1 MAVLRVLIGR
11 NPGQL
16 FPLDGDS
23 IVLGRHPDCDVVL
36 EIGAVSRQHAR
47 IVRAGD
53 DFYVEDLNS
62 RNGTFLNDEMVAG
75 RQRLLEN
82 DRLRICDME
91 LVFHLGSAD
100 SAVPVAGKDE
110 TIDGA
115 VVIDDEPRGSGSTV
129 MSKVNVG
136 SGASALRLTVNAE
149 AKLKAILEIGQNLGR
164 AVELDEVLTKVL
176 DSLFSIFLQADRGFV
191 VLKDQASG
199 GLVPKALKHRREE
212 AADQIRVSRT
222 IINGVMEGRQA
233 ILSADA
239 STDSRFDMAQSIVDF
254 QIHSM
259 MCAPLVGSEDK
270 VLGVI
275 QIDTTDQR
283 QRFDQDDLEVLA
295 SVACQAAIAVEN
307 AQLHEIAVQQ
317 ASLRRELAIAY
328 RVQQGFLPAS
338 PPDLEGYE
346 FFDFYEP
353 AKELGGDYFDYVP
366 LSHGRL
372 AIVVGDV
379 SGKGVSA
386 ALLMAKLSAETRYC
400 LVSEA
405 TPAAAVSRLNETFCG
420 TRWED
425 RFVTMVLAVL
435 DLAEHEVC
443 IVNAGHMPPILRH
456 PSGEIEAAGE
466 SIGGL
471 PLGVASGIEYEQA
484 TVSLAPGDSLT
495 TYTDGISDAMNVAQ
509 EFYGTER
516 LETQLRGPAN
526 GVRELGQQ
534 IIDDVR
540 RYVGS
545 QAQSDDMCVTCFGR
559 LE

>member
-1 MAVLRVLIGR
+1 MAVLRVLKGQ

-16 FPLDGDS
+16 LPLEGDS
-23 IVLGRHPDCDVVL
+23 IVLGRHPECDVVL

-47 IVRAGD
+47 LIRAGD

-75 RQRLLEN
+75 RQRLREN

-91 LVFHLGSAD
+91 FVFHAGGAD

-115 VVIDDEPRGSGSTV
+115 VLIDDEPQASGSTV

-164 AVELDEVLTKVL
+164 AVELDEVLAKVL

-191 VLKDQASG
+191 VLKDRASG

-222 IINGVMEGRQA
+222 IINGVIESRQA

-259 MCAPLVGSEDK
+259 MCAPLVGSEGA

-283 QRFDQDDLEVLA
+283 QRFGQDDLEVLA
-295 SVACQAAIAVEN
+295 SVACQAAVSVEN

-317 ASLRRELAIAY
+317 ASLRRELAVAY

-338 PPDLEGYE
+338 PPDLGGYE
-346 FFDFYEP
+346 FFDYYEP
-353 AKELGGDYFDYVP
+353 AKELGGDYFDYVS
-366 LSHGRL
+366 LSRGRL
-372 AIVVGDV
+372 AIVLGDV

-405 TPAAAVSRLNETFCG
+405 TPAGAIRRLNETFCG
-420 TRWED
+420 SRWED

-435 DLAEHEVC
+435 DPAKHEVC
-443 IVNAGHMPPILRH
+443 LVNAGHMPPILRH
-456 PSGEIEAAGE
+456 PSGAIEMIGE
-466 SIGGL
+466 SVSGL
-471 PLGVASGIEYEQA
+471 PLGVADGMEYEPA
-484 TVSLAPGDSLT
+484 TVTLAPGDSLT
-495 TYTDGISDAMNVAQ
+495 TYTDGISDAMNVAH

-516 LETQLRGPAN
+516 LEKRLRGPAD
-526 GVRELGQQ
+526 GVKDLGQR

-540 RYVGS
+540 RFVGK
-545 QAQSDDMCVTCFGR
+545 QAQSDDMCVTVFGR
-559 LE
+559 VK

>member
-1 MAVLRVLIGR
+1 MAVLRVLKGQ

-16 FPLDGDS
+16 VPLEGDS
-23 IVLGRHPDCDVVL
+23 IVLGRHPECDVVL

-47 IVRAGD
+47 LVRAGD

-75 RQRLLEN
+75 RQRLREN

-91 LVFHLGSAD
+91 FVFHLGAAD

-115 VVIDDEPRGSGSTV
+115 VLIDDGPQASGSTV

-136 SGASALRLTVNAE
+136 SGTSALRLTVNAE

-164 AVELDEVLTKVL
+164 AVELDEVLAKVL

-191 VLKDQASG
+191 VLKDRASG
-199 GLVPKALKHRREE
+199 VLVPKALKHRRED

-222 IINGVMEGRQA
+222 IINGVIESRQA

-259 MCAPLVGSEDK
+259 MCAPLVGSEGDA
-270 VLGVI
+270 LGVI

-283 QRFDQDDLEVLA
+283 QRFGQDDLEVLA

-317 ASLRRELAIAY
+317 ATLRRELAVAY

-338 PPDLEGYE
+338 PP
-346 FFDFYEP
+346 FDFYEP

-372 AIVVGDV
+372 AIVLADV

-405 TPAAAVSRLNETFCG
+405 TPSAAVGRLNETFCG
-420 TRWED
+420 PRWED

-435 DLAEHEVC
+435 DPVKHEVC
-443 IVNAGHMPPILRH
+443 LVNAGHMPPLLRH
-456 PSGEIEAAGE
+456 PSAEIEAAGE

-484 TVSLAPGDSLT
+484 TVSLAPGDSVT

-516 LETQLRGPAN
+516 LEKRLRGPAN
-526 GVRELGQQ
+526 GVKDLGQQ

-540 RYVGS
+540 RYVGR

-559 LE
+559 LK